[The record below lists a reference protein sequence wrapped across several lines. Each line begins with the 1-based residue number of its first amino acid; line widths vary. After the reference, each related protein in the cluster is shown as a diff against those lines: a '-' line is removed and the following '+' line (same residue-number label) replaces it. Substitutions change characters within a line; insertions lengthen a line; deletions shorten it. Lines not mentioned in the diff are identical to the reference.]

1 MKAGPKAAVDESP
14 LPWKPRSK
22 GADQFAAFCK
32 RYIITPKGQG
42 AKKPMV
48 LRSWQR
54 DLVATL
60 LDDKPKYAL
69 WVVPRGS
76 GKSTLTAA
84 LGLHHLFMSGI
95 EGARVVIVA
104 QDERS
109 SRRLLDTAKRMVE
122 LNEELSSRC
131 RIYAD
136 RIEFGATRSVM
147 VALPGDAHRI
157 EGEDASLAI
166 CDEIGFVRRDAY
178 ESLLHST
185 GKRTES
191 QMLMIGTPSP
201 PSWRDASPMLD
212 LVLDGRNRADD
223 PDFRL
228 VEFSGDITHKVDCQ
242 CCWVAANPGLDD
254 LVSRDH
260 LRAALPP
267 RTRESEFRRARL
279 AEWVEQ
285 DDASF
290 LPHGLWDSLATG
302 QGVPDGERV
311 VVSLDGSH
319 SDDTTAIVVG
329 TVAEEPHFDLV
340 RAWAKPPGDESWR
353 VPVLEVEQTIRDAC
367 RRWQVVEVVAD
378 PFRFARTLQVLEA
391 EGIKVLEFPH
401 SPPRLTAAT
410 SDLHSAVTAGKISH
424 SGDPTLSTHVK
435 AAVVRE
441 DARGFRL
448 DKQSRS
454 RNAPKIDA
462 AAALLMAHSRASW
475 NGRKKKKRLATFVS

>member
-14 LPWKPRSK
+14 LPWRPRLK
-22 GADQFAAFCK
+22 GADQFAAFCSK
-32 RYIITPKGQG
+32 FIITPKGKG

-48 LRSWQR
+48 LRDWQR
-54 DLVATL
+54 DLVATV

-76 GKSTLTAA
+76 GKSTLVAA
-84 LGLHHLFMSGI
+84 LGLHHLTMSGI
-95 EGARVVIVA
+95 EGARVVVVA

-122 LNEELSSRC
+122 LSEELEKRC
-131 RIYAD
+131 KIYAD
-136 RIEFGATRSVM
+136 RIEFGATHSVM
-147 VALPGDAHRI
+147 VALPGEAHRI
-157 EGEDASLAI
+157 EGEDASLAV

-191 QMLMIGTPSP
+191 QLLMIGTPSP
-201 PSWRDASPMLD
+201 PTWREASPMLD
-212 LVLDGRNRADD
+212 LVLDARNRSED

-228 VEFSGDITHKVDCQ
+228 VEFSGDITHPVDCQ
-242 CCWVAANPGLDD
+242 CCWEAANPGLDD

-267 RTRESEFRRARL
+267 RTRESEYRRARL

-290 LPHGLWDSLATG
+290 LPRGVWDALATG
-302 QGVPDGERV
+302 EGVPDGERV
-311 VVSLDGSH
+311 VIALDGSF

-340 RAWAKPPGDESWR
+340 RAWAKPANDESWR
-353 VPVLEVEQTIRDAC
+353 VPVLEVEDEIRAAC
-367 RRWQVVEVVAD
+367 KRWRVVECVAD
-378 PFRFARTLQVLEA
+378 PFRYARTLQVLEA

-401 SPPRLTAAT
+401 SISRLTAAT
-410 SDLHSAVTAGKISH
+410 GDLYNAITAGKVTH
-424 SGDPTLSTHVK
+424 SGDSTLAAHVK
-435 AAVVRE
+435 AAVIKE
-441 DARGFRL
+441 KDRGFYL

-462 AAALLMAHSRASW
+462 AASLLMAHSRATW
-475 NGRKKKKRLATFVS
+475 NGRKKTKRARSFA

>member
-1 MKAGPKAAVDESP
+1 MKAGPKGAIDETP
-14 LPWKPRSK
+14 LPWKPRLK

-32 RYIITPKGQG
+32 KFIVTPKGKG

-48 LRSWQR
+48 LRQWQR
-54 DLVATL
+54 DLVATV

-76 GKSTLTAA
+76 GKSTLVAA
-84 LGLHHLFMSGI
+84 LGLHHLTMSGI
-95 EGARVVIVA
+95 EGARAVVVA

-122 LNEELSSRC
+122 LSPELEARC

-136 RIEFGATRSVM
+136 RIEYGATRSVM

-157 EGEDASLAI
+157 EGEDASLAV

-185 GKRTES
+185 GKRDES

-201 PSWRDASPMLD
+201 PSWREASPMMD
-212 LVLDGRNRADD
+212 LVLDGRTRSED

-228 VEFSGDITHKVDCQ
+228 VEFSGDITHPVDCQ
-242 CCWVAANPGLDD
+242 HCWQLANPGLDD

-279 AEWVEQ
+279 AQWVEQ
-285 DDASF
+285 DDSSLF
-290 LPHGLWDSLATG
+290 PPGLWDGLATG
-302 QGVPDGERV
+302 EGVPDGSRV
-311 VVSLDGSH
+311 VLALDGSF
-319 SDDTTAIVVG
+319 SQDTTAIVVA
-329 TVAEEPHFDLV
+329 TVSETPHFDLV
-340 RAWAKPPGDESWR
+340 QAWAKPSGDDAWR
-353 VPVLEVEQTIRDAC
+353 VPILEVEQAIRAAH
-367 RRWQVVEVVAD
+367 RRWTVVELCAD
-378 PFRFARTLQVLEA
+378 PFRLARTLQVLEA
-391 EGIKVLEFPH
+391 EGIRTVEFPH
-401 SPPRLTAAT
+401 SIPRLTAAT
-410 SDLHSAVTAGKISH
+410 GDLYSAGTSGKFTH
-424 SGDPTLSTHVK
+424 SGDPTLTAHVK
-435 AAVVRE
+435 AAVIRE
-441 DARGFRL
+441 KDRGFYL

-454 RNAPKIDA
+454 RNAPRIDA
-462 AAALLMAHSRASW
+462 AACLVMAHSRATW
-475 NGRKKKKRLATFVS
+475 AARKKTKKARSFT

>member
-1 MKAGPKAAVDESP
+1 MKAGPKGAIDETP
-14 LPWKPRSK
+14 LPWNPRLK

-32 RYIITPKGQG
+32 KFIVTPKGRG

-48 LRSWQR
+48 LRQWQR
-54 DLVATL
+54 DLVATV
-60 LDDKPKYAL
+60 LDDRPKYAL

-76 GKSTLTAA
+76 GKSTLVAA
-84 LGLHHLFMSGI
+84 LGLHHLTMSGV
-95 EGARVVIVA
+95 EGARVVVVA

-122 LNEELSSRC
+122 LCPELEARC

-136 RIEFGATRSVM
+136 RIEYGATHSVM

-166 CDEIGFVRRDAY
+166 TDEIGFVRRDAY

-185 GKRTES
+185 GKREES

-201 PSWRDASPMLD
+201 PTWREASPMLD

-223 PDFRL
+223 PDFNL
-228 VEFSGDITHKVDCQ
+228 VEFSGDITHPVDCQ
-242 CCWVAANPGLDD
+242 CCWEAANPGLDD

-285 DDASF
+285 DDASL
-290 LPHGLWDSLATG
+290 LP
-302 QGVPDGERV
+302 QGVWDALSTGEAVPAGERV
-311 VVSLDGSH
+311 VIALDGSF

-329 TVAEEPHFDLV
+329 TVSETPHFDLV
-340 RAWAKPPGDESWR
+340 KAWAKPKDDDSWR
-353 VPVLEVEQTIRDAC
+353 VPVLEVEQAIRDAHKKW
-367 RRWQVVEVVAD
+367 RVLETVAD
-378 PFRFARTLQVLEA
+378 PFRYARTLQVLES
-391 EGIKVLEFPH
+391 EGMKILEFPH
-401 SPPRLTAAT
+401 SPSRLTAAT
-410 SDLHSAVTAGKISH
+410 GDLYNAVTAGKVTH
-424 SGDPTLSTHVK
+424 SGDETLAAHVK
-435 AAVVRE
+435 AAVIRE
-441 DARGFRL
+441 DNRGFRL

-462 AAALLMAHSRASW
+462 AAALLMAHSRATW
-475 NGRKKKKRLATFVS
+475 LGRKKKRKARSFT